1 MNDHDSNFRERFDIA
16 TTFLVL
22 ALVGLVAGVAA
33 RAMIRGLY
41 F

>member
-1 MNDHDSNFRERFDIA
+1 VNDDDRDFRERFDTAVVFI
-16 TTFLVL
+16 VL
-22 ALVGLVAGVAA
+22 ALVGLVVGVVA